1 MNGIHRAVFDTN
13 ILFSAVGWQGNP
25 YRCVQAAR
33 RGQCL
38 SITCETILAELVE
51 KLRLKRGLEAGKAAE
66 VADEIRAFSVVMPTT
81 GTLKVVAADP
91 DDDVIVECAVAGKA
105 QFIVSGDRH
114 LLALEIYQGIRTI
127 TAADFLKLVEQTP
140 SA

>member
-81 GTLKVVAADP
+81 GTLKVVAAD
-91 DDDVIVECAVAGKA
+91 
-105 QFIVSGDRH
+105 
-114 LLALEIYQGIRTI
+114 
-127 TAADFLKLVEQTP
+127 FLKLVEQTP